1 LCCNRFISFFCRCLS
16 ERLRTAQFV
25 TFALWF
31 FDFVILLVTCSV
43 GRTVLNFFAFSMCN
57 VTVHHVFVLGVGV
70 LSICPGFVF
79 IKLFSRSRYS
89 LAVCADKL
97 RLRSASI
104 HLTISLHVACKGCNS
119 ICLFIRLRSLMII
132 FLSSRSSR
140 EVSSEVTLTTMLS
153 PRLYIDIV
161 ATENKYGKPRICFF
175 AFICNP
181 VNRPPN

>member
-104 HLTISLHVACKGCNS
+104 RLTISLHVACQGCNS

-140 EVSSEVTLTTMLS
+140 EVSVKS
-153 PRLYIDIV
+153 R
-161 ATENKYGKPRICFF
+161 
-175 AFICNP
+175 
-181 VNRPPN
+181 